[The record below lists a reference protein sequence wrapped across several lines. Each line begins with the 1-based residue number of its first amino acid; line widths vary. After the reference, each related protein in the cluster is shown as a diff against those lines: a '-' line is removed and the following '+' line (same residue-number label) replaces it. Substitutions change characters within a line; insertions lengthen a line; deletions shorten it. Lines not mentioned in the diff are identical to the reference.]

1 MNMIQWDA
9 LTILYVYFPSD
20 MKMNGRCC
28 VCLFSPSS
36 LPLQFSSIAD
46 ILFLLSLEI
55 VPTATKEKP
64 NFMWQHGLKELLLR
78 KL

>member
-1 MNMIQWDA
+1 MIQWDA

-20 MKMNGRCC
+20 MKMHDRCC
-28 VCLFSPSS
+28 VCLFSPSCF
-36 LPLQFSSIAD
+36 PLQFSSIAD